1 MERIRFGMKNKKDK
15 KKELK
20 EWSLSRALVTY
31 SMCLNIPLF
40 ILAII
45 NTLVWRNVKLSYII
59 TSVCIALM
67 LMLLVI
73 NIVDAHNFKCL
84 REKFAKEWLEQ
95 MDDAVRRGM
104 EDAKKKDARITNDD
118 K

>member
-1 MERIRFGMKNKKDK
+1 MMKRKDKK

-40 ILAII
+40 ILSII
-45 NTLVWRNVKLSYII
+45 NTLTWHSMKLSYVI

-84 REKFAKEWLEQ
+84 REKFVKELLEQ

-104 EDAKKKDARITNDD
+104 EDGKKKDARITNDD

>member
-1 MERIRFGMKNKKDK
+1 MKKRNKDK

-20 EWSLSRALVTY
+20 EWNLSRALVTY
-31 SMCLNIPLF
+31 SMCVNVVLLS
-40 ILAII
+40 LAII
-45 NTLVWRNVKLSYII
+45 NTLMWRNVKLSYVI
-59 TSVCIALM
+59 TSGCVSLM

-73 NIVDAHNFKCL
+73 NIVDSHSFKCL
-84 REKFAKEWLEQ
+84 KEKFAKEWLEL

-104 EDAKKKDARITNDD
+104 EDGEKKDARITNDD